1 MNTVN
6 IITLWKFEFFFFPI
20 SFMFILPFVLTDS
33 WISCVGGKNEQRYG
47 GVAEASVFP
56 HAHGPIGIG
65 ISGWG
70 HTGGMKQTKKNYRAK
85 WSMGWA
91 GIHTHNAYARSRTIP
106 KTTNKKKKRVYN
118 VSVYTMAIGLA
129 LAHIIRCIRCVYVKY
144 IDLFVV
150 ARWSLGR
157 PKNGNC
163 ISIYV
168 GCVCAYVPSLST
180 SMDALLLC
188 STIYWYPC

>member
-6 IITLWKFEFFFFPI
+6 IITLWKFEFFFFPFHSC
-20 SFMFILPFVLTDS
+20 SFCLSFWPIPEFRVSAEKMSKGTVESRKHLYSRMHTDRS
-33 WISCVGGKNEQRYG
+33 ASGYRDEATLVEWNKQKKIIEPNEVWGGLAYTHTTHMHALEQYQ
-47 GVAEASVFP
+47 
-56 HAHGPIGIG
+56 
-65 ISGWG
+65 
-70 HTGGMKQTKKNYRAK
+70 KQQT
-85 WSMGWA
+85 
-91 GIHTHNAYARSRTIP
+91 
-106 KTTNKKKKRVYN
+106 KKKRVYN